1 MTGTDV
7 SVAVWARIENIK
19 NAKVEVCQSAGYHY
33 NGSAMFSIY
42 RTEAGSTIEKEG
54 SFVLSANFCFDTLF
68 SSQDPLEYVQSQY
81 VSGTSAELPKGS
93 LLPPMGNQEV
103 WAAGVTYFRSRD
115 ARMEESES
123 SGGDRFYDLVYDA
136 ERPELFFKA
145 TAERTRGHGDKVCI
159 RSDSSWDVPEPE
171 LTLAINDSG
180 KIFGY
185 TVGNDMSSRSI
196 EGENPLYLP
205 QAKVYRGSCAVGPC
219 LVVGEAPSPEAI
231 ISVKISRGG
240 ESVFSGS
247 TEVSQIKRG
256 FDELAEFLFREN
268 EFPKGALLMTGTGV
282 VPDSDFT
289 LASEDVITIS
299 IDGIGTLENQV
310 E

>member
-1 MTGTDV
+1 M
-7 SVAVWARIENIK
+7 
-19 NAKVEVCQSAGYHY
+19 EVCQSAGSHY
-33 NGSAMFSIY
+33 NGSAMYSIY

-54 SFVLSANFCFDTLF
+54 SCILSANFCFDSLF
-68 SSQDPLEYVQSQY
+68 SSDDPLEYVQSQY
-81 VSGTSAELPKGS
+81 LSGNAAEIPNAS
-93 LLPPMGNQEV
+93 LMPPIGHQEI

-123 SGGDRFYDLVYDA
+123 SGGDRFYDMVYDA
-136 ERPELFFKA
+136 DRPELFFKA
-145 TAERTRGHGDKVCI
+145 TAERTRGHEDKVCI

-171 LTLAINDSG
+171 LTLAINSNG

-205 QAKVYRGSCAVGPC
+205 QAKVYRGSCALGPC
-219 LVVGEAPSPEAI
+219 LVVGAAPAKEAM
-231 ISVKISRGG
+231 ISVKITRSG
-240 ESVFSGS
+240 EEVFSGS

-289 LASEDVITIS
+289 LSSGDVITIT

>member
-1 MTGTDV
+1 M
-7 SVAVWARIENIK
+7 
-19 NAKVEVCQSAGYHY
+19 Y
-33 NGSAMFSIY
+33 SIY

-54 SFVLSANFCFDTLF
+54 SCILSANFCFDSLF
-68 SSQDPLEYVQSQY
+68 SSDDPLEYVQSQY
-81 VSGTSAELPKGS
+81 LSGNAAEIPNGS
-93 LLPPMGNQEV
+93 LMPPIGHQEI

-123 SGGDRFYDLVYDA
+123 SGGDRFYDMVYDA
-136 ERPELFFKA
+136 DRPELFFKA

-171 LTLAINDSG
+171 LTLAINSNG

-196 EGENPLYLP
+196 EGENLLYLP

-219 LVVGEAPSPEAI
+219 LVVGAAPAKEAM
-231 ISVKISRGG
+231 ISVKIKRSG
-240 ESVFSGS
+240 EEVFSGS

-289 LASEDVITIS
+289 LSSGDVITIT

>member
-1 MTGTDV
+1 M
-7 SVAVWARIENIK
+7 
-19 NAKVEVCQSAGYHY
+19 Y
-33 NGSAMFSIY
+33 SIY

-54 SFVLSANFCFDTLF
+54 SCILSANFSFDSLF
-68 SSQDPLEYVQSQY
+68 SSDDPLEYVQSQY
-81 VSGTSAELPKGS
+81 LSGNAAEIPSGS
-93 LLPPMGNQEV
+93 LMPPIGHQEI

-123 SGGDRFYDLVYDA
+123 SGGDRFYDMVYDA
-136 ERPELFFKA
+136 DRPELFFKA

-171 LTLAINDSG
+171 LTLAINSNG

-205 QAKVYRGSCAVGPC
+205 QAKVYRGSCSVGPC
-219 LVVGEAPSPEAI
+219 LVVGEAPSPEAM

>member
-1 MTGTDV
+1 M
-7 SVAVWARIENIK
+7 
-19 NAKVEVCQSAGYHY
+19 Y
-33 NGSAMFSIY
+33 SIY

-54 SFVLSANFCFDTLF
+54 SCVLSVNFCFDSLF
-68 SSQDPLEYVQSQY
+68 SSDDPLEYVQSQY
-81 VSGTSAELPKGS
+81 LSENAAEIPSGS
-93 LLPPMGNQEV
+93 LMPPIGHQEI

-123 SGGDRFYDLVYDA
+123 SGGDRFYDMVYDA
-136 ERPELFFKA
+136 DRPELFFKA
-145 TAERTRGHGDKVCI
+145 TAERTRGHEDKVCI

-171 LTLAINDSG
+171 LTLAINSNG

-219 LVVGEAPSPEAI
+219 LVVGAAPAKEAM
-231 ISVKISRGG
+231 ISVKITRSG
-240 ESVFSGS
+240 EEVFSGS

-289 LASEDVITIS
+289 LSSGDVITIT

>member
-1 MTGTDV
+1 M
-7 SVAVWARIENIK
+7 
-19 NAKVEVCQSAGYHY
+19 EVCQSAGSHY
-33 NGSAMFSIY
+33 NGSAMYSIY

-54 SFVLSANFCFDTLF
+54 SCILSANFCFDSLF
-68 SSQDPLEYVQSQY
+68 SSDDPLEYVQSKY
-81 VSGTSAELPKGS
+81 LSGNAAEIPSGS
-93 LLPPMGNQEV
+93 LMPPIGHQEI

-123 SGGDRFYDLVYDA
+123 SGGDRFYDMVYDA
-136 ERPELFFKA
+136 DRPELFFKA
-145 TAERTRGHGDKVCI
+145 TAERTRGHEDKVCI

-171 LTLAINDSG
+171 LTLAINSNG

-219 LVVGEAPSPEAI
+219 LVVGAAPAKEAM
-231 ISVKISRGG
+231 ISVKITRSG
-240 ESVFSGS
+240 EEVFSGS

-289 LASEDVITIS
+289 LSSGDVITIT

>member
-1 MTGTDV
+1 M
-7 SVAVWARIENIK
+7 
-19 NAKVEVCQSAGYHY
+19 Y
-33 NGSAMFSIY
+33 SIY

-54 SFVLSANFCFDTLF
+54 SCILSANFSFDSLF
-68 SSQDPLEYVQSQY
+68 SSDDPLEYVQSQY
-81 VSGTSAELPKGS
+81 LSGNAAEIPSGS
-93 LLPPMGNQEV
+93 LMPPIGHQEI

-123 SGGDRFYDLVYDA
+123 SGGDRFYDMVYDA
-136 ERPELFFKA
+136 DRPELFFKA

-171 LTLAINDSG
+171 LTLAINSNG

-219 LVVGEAPSPEAI
+219 LVVGAAPAKEAM
-231 ISVKISRGG
+231 ISVKIKRSG
-240 ESVFSGS
+240 EEVFSGS

-289 LASEDVITIS
+289 LSSGDVITIA

>member
-1 MTGTDV
+1 M
-7 SVAVWARIENIK
+7 
-19 NAKVEVCQSAGYHY
+19 EVCQSAGSHY
-33 NGSAMFSIY
+33 NGSAMYSIY

-54 SFVLSANFCFDTLF
+54 SCILSANFSFDSLF
-68 SSQDPLEYVQSQY
+68 SSDDPLEYVQSQY
-81 VSGTSAELPKGS
+81 LSGNAAEIPSGS
-93 LLPPMGNQEV
+93 LMPPIGHQEI

-123 SGGDRFYDLVYDA
+123 SGGDRFYDMVYDA
-136 ERPELFFKA
+136 DRPELFFKA

-171 LTLAINDSG
+171 LTLAINSDG

-205 QAKVYRGSCAVGPC
+205 QAKVYRGSCSGGPC
-219 LVVGEAPSPEAI
+219 LVGGEAPSPEAM

-256 FDELAEFLFREN
+256 FDERAEFRFREN

>member
-1 MTGTDV
+1 M
-7 SVAVWARIENIK
+7 
-19 NAKVEVCQSAGYHY
+19 EVCQSAGSHY
-33 NGSAMFSIY
+33 NGSAMYSIY

-54 SFVLSANFCFDTLF
+54 SCILSANFSYDSLF
-68 SSQDPLEYVQSQY
+68 SSDDPLEYVQSQY
-81 VSGTSAELPKGS
+81 LSGNAAEIPSGS
-93 LLPPMGNQEV
+93 LMPPIGHQEI

-123 SGGDRFYDLVYDA
+123 SGGDRFYDMVYDA
-136 ERPELFFKA
+136 DRPELFFKA

-171 LTLAINDSG
+171 LTLAINSDG

-205 QAKVYRGSCAVGPC
+205 QAKVYRGSCSVGPC

-289 LASEDVITIS
+289 LSSGDVITIA

>member
-1 MTGTDV
+1 M
-7 SVAVWARIENIK
+7 
-19 NAKVEVCQSAGYHY
+19 Y
-33 NGSAMFSIY
+33 SIY

-54 SFVLSANFCFDTLF
+54 SCILSANFSFDSLF
-68 SSQDPLEYVQSQY
+68 SSDDPLEYVQSQY
-81 VSGTSAELPKGS
+81 LSGNAAEIPNGS
-93 LLPPMGNQEV
+93 LMPPIGHQEI

-123 SGGDRFYDLVYDA
+123 SGGDRFYDMVYDA
-136 ERPELFFKA
+136 DRPELFFKA

-171 LTLAINDSG
+171 LTLAINSDG

-205 QAKVYRGSCAVGPC
+205 QAKVYRGSCSVGPC
-219 LVVGEAPSPEAI
+219 LVVGEAPSPEAM

>member
-1 MTGTDV
+1 M
-7 SVAVWARIENIK
+7 
-19 NAKVEVCQSAGYHY
+19 EVCQSAGSHY
-33 NGSAMFSIY
+33 NGSAMYSIY

-54 SFVLSANFCFDTLF
+54 SCVLSANFSFDFLF
-68 SSQDPLEYVQSQY
+68 SSDDPLEYVQSQY
-81 VSGTSAELPKGS
+81 LSGNAAEIPNGS
-93 LLPPMGNQEV
+93 LMPPIGNQEI

-123 SGGDRFYDLVYDA
+123 SGGDRFYDMVYDA
-136 ERPELFFKA
+136 DRPELFFKA

-171 LTLAINDSG
+171 LTLAINSNG

-219 LVVGEAPSPEAI
+219 LVVGAAPAKEAM
-231 ISVKISRGG
+231 ISVKIKRSG
-240 ESVFSGS
+240 EEVFSGS

-289 LASEDVITIS
+289 LSSGDVITIA

>member
-1 MTGTDV
+1 M
-7 SVAVWARIENIK
+7 
-19 NAKVEVCQSAGYHY
+19 Y
-33 NGSAMFSIY
+33 SIY

-54 SFVLSANFCFDTLF
+54 SCILSANFCFDSLF
-68 SSQDPLEYVQSQY
+68 SSDDPLEYVQSRY
-81 VSGTSAELPKGS
+81 LSGNAAEIPSGS
-93 LLPPMGNQEV
+93 LMPPIGHQEI

-123 SGGDRFYDLVYDA
+123 SGGDRFYDMVYDA
-136 ERPELFFKA
+136 DRPELFFKA

-171 LTLAINDSG
+171 LTLAINSNG

-219 LVVGEAPSPEAI
+219 LVVGAAPAKEAM
-231 ISVKISRGG
+231 ISVKIKRSG
-240 ESVFSGS
+240 EEVFSGS

-289 LASEDVITIS
+289 LSSGDVITIT
-299 IDGIGTLENQV
+299 IDGIGTLENKV

>member
-1 MTGTDV
+1 M
-7 SVAVWARIENIK
+7 
-19 NAKVEVCQSAGYHY
+19 Y
-33 NGSAMFSIY
+33 SIY

-54 SFVLSANFCFDTLF
+54 SCILSANFCFDSLF
-68 SSQDPLEYVQSQY
+68 SSDDPLEYVQSRY
-81 VSGTSAELPKGS
+81 LSGNAAEIPSGS
-93 LLPPMGNQEV
+93 LMPPIGHQEI

-123 SGGDRFYDLVYDA
+123 SGGDRFYDMVYDA
-136 ERPELFFKA
+136 DRPELFFKA

-171 LTLAINDSG
+171 LTLAINSNG

-219 LVVGEAPSPEAI
+219 LVVGAAPAKEAM
-231 ISVKISRGG
+231 ISVKIKRSG
-240 ESVFSGS
+240 EEVFSGS

-289 LASEDVITIS
+289 LSSGDVITIT